1 MCWRLALISNTHQ
14 TLKGRLLRWLLIPLL
29 LLSVAH
35 IYTLYHQTVRTSTEL
50 YDKMLVSLA
59 LSISEYAIA
68 SEGDLLS
75 IDLLEL
81 IRKTTKDKLYYKVLG
96 PNGSFLV
103 GYSDMPQPEGGLKQ
117 INNHIEL
124 YDAVYLGQQVRV
136 IAVSMLSDRPQF
148 SGWSSAYVAQTLQD
162 RNNFVMDALT
172 DNILRIIILIVIVT
186 LLLSIGISQALR
198 PLKRLQTAL
207 NARDIHDLTPLETS
221 HLPKEIET
229 LSHTVNKLFERLG
242 NQISLTKRFLENA
255 AHQLRTP
262 ITALTLQSELALRK
276 ADTESS
282 KSNIRKVKQSADRV
296 GRLANQLL
304 QLSYSESKAYG
315 NPSHQK
321 IDLAVIARKGIKR
334 FKEETKT
341 RHITHKLQPA
351 IIQGDEQL
359 LLELLSNVLENAKKY
374 SPSDE
379 LIEVS
384 TYVDGNNAMIEIKDQ
399 GPGIPAEFRQL
410 VTERFFRAHND
421 QDGSGLGLAIVKE
434 ITLVHHGKIDISQ
447 GDNNRGTRIR
457 CLFPHIDM
465 SQA

>member
-1 MCWRLALISNTHQ
+1 MCLRLTLNSDTNQ

-35 IYTLYHQTVRTSTEL
+35 IYTLYHQAKNTSTEL

-59 LSISEYAIA
+59 LSISEYAVA

-81 IRKTTKDKLYYKVLG
+81 IRKTTTDKLYYKVLG

-136 IAVSMLSDRPQF
+136 IAVSMFSDRSQF
-148 SGWSSAYVAQTLQD
+148 SGWSSTYVAQTLEE
-162 RNNFVMDALT
+162 RNNFVLDALT
-172 DNILRIIILIVIVT
+172 DNLLRVFILIVIVT
-186 LLLSIGISQALR
+186 LLFSMGISQALR
-198 PLKRLQTAL
+198 PLKRLQIAL
-207 NARDIHDLTPLETS
+207 NARDIHDLTPLETA

-229 LSHTVNKLFERLG
+229 LSHTVNQLFDRLG
-242 NQISLTKRFLENA
+242 NQISLTKHFLENA

-276 ADTESS
+276 ADTEDS

-296 GRLANQLL
+296 GRLANKLL
-304 QLSYSESKAYG
+304 QLSYSESKSYG

-321 IDLAVIARKGIKR
+321 IDLSLIAHKGIKR
-334 FKEETKT
+334 FKEEAKASQ
-341 RHITHKLQPA
+341 ITNNLAPA
-351 IIQGDEQL
+351 VIQGDEQL
-359 LLELLSNVLENAKKY
+359 LLEMLSNVLENAKKY
-374 SPSDE
+374 SPSDKI
-379 LIEVS
+379 IEVS
-384 TYVDGNNAMIEIKDQ
+384 TYLDGNNSVIEIKDQ
-399 GPGIPAEFRQL
+399 GPGIPEELRQL
-410 VTERFFRAHND
+410 VTERFFRAHD
-421 QDGSGLGLAIVKE
+421 HEDGSGLGLAIVKE
-434 ITLVHHGKIDISQ
+434 ITLVHHGKMEITS
-447 GDNNRGTRIR
+447 GDNNRGTCIR
-457 CLFPHIDM
+457 CLFQHTPI
-465 SQA
+465 